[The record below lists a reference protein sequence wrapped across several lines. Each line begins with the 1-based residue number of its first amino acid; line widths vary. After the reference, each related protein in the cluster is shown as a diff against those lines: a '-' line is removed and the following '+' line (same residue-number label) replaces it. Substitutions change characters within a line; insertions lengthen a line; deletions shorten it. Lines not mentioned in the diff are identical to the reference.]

1 MKIRALHTL
10 LKDGSPA
17 PPETVSKY
25 GIKIETRNLDGTVT
39 TIDYSVSETPVDFP
53 REVAQVFLHT
63 FDGLI
68 AEVPEDEVIA
78 PPEPGN
84 EAEETGD
91 DLELAGVAADGAPK
105 PRFRRKRQ

>member
-1 MKIRALHTL
+1 MRIKALHTL

-25 GIKIETRNLDGTVT
+25 GVKIEARNLDGTVT
-39 TIDYSVSETPVDFP
+39 TRDYSVSETPVDFP

-84 EAEETGD
+84 EAEGTEE
-91 DLELAGVAADGAPK
+91 LELAGVAADGAPK